1 MRVVLA
7 RSLAANVPGE
17 DQAFATFLGGRPYR
31 ASANDPV
38 QARLLTRVVTLG
50 GTLRGHRATA
60 ETSAGSVRYV
70 VTPVRV
76 DGRVRG
82 GFAAARFLRG
92 DQLRIAETAQVAA
105 GVSIILLTFV
115 TLLAYLLA
123 GRVLAPLRRVTET
136 TRALGESDLSSRV
149 EVRGDD
155 EVAELGRTF
164 NGMLDRL
171 EGAFSNQKEL
181 LRDAA
186 HELQRPIATIRGHL
200 ELMGDDP
207 DDRQET
213 VELVSEELDRMGLFV
228 DDLLLLAETE
238 HGDFLEMDEL
248 DLETFTEELLARV
261 RGLADRDWAL
271 VATGGAELVADR
283 RRVAQAV
290 MNLARNAVAATLP
303 GDRIELGSACDAGE
317 ARLWIASAADTA
329 DGALDADSPAGDDEP
344 RAGAAGLGLSIART
358 IAEGHGGRLEVDTGP
373 EGAVTFTCVIPTVS
387 SPRAVPA

>member
-1 MRVVLA
+1 M
-7 RSLAANVPGE
+7 
-17 DQAFATFLGGRPYR
+17 
-31 ASANDPV
+31 
-38 QARLLTRVVTLG
+38 
-50 GTLRGHRATA
+50 
-60 ETSAGSVRYV
+60 AGSG
-70 VTPVRV
+70 V
-76 DGRVRG
+76 DSRRPGSC
-82 GFAAARFLRG
+82 AATSCV
-92 DQLRIAETAQVAA
+92 IAETAQVAA

-149 EVRGDD
+149 EVSGDD

-207 DDRQET
+207 ADRQET

-317 ARLWIASAADTA
+317 ARLWIASPADTA
-329 DGALDADSPAGDDEP
+329 VDGALDADVSGRRR
-344 RAGAAGLGLSIART
+344 RAQ
-358 IAEGHGGRLEVDTGP
+358 GGRGRTGP
-373 EGAVTFTCVIPTVS
+373 VDCPDDRRGTRGQARGRH
-387 SPRAVPA
+387 RARGRGHVHLRDPDRVLPARCPGLKR